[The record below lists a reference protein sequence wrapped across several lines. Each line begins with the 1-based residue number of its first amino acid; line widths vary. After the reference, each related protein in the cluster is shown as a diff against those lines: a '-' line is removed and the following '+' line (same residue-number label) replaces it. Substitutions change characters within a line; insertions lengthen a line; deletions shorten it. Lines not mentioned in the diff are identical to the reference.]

1 MKRRRFFISVPAA
14 GVVALPA
21 APAGA
26 QGAGDVNQ
34 SCVGWFASTFAKES
48 GAGFGHDVSVEARE
62 SQPFGYTTVSP
73 FAHLELE
80 DCQG

>member
-1 MKRRRFFISVPAA
+1 MKRKRFLISALAA

-34 SCVGWFASTFAKES
+34 SCVGWFASTFAQEL
-48 GAGFGHDVSVEARE
+48 GAGYGELIRLETRE
-62 SQPFGYTTVSP
+62 YQPFGHTRVSP

-80 DCQG
+80 DCQF

>member
-1 MKRRRFFISVPAA
+1 VKRKRFLIAVLAA

-34 SCVGWFASTFAKES
+34 SCVGWFASTFAKE
-48 GAGFGHDVSVEARE
+48 GGGGFDELIRFEAHE
-62 SQPFGYTTVSP
+62 FQPFGYTRVSG
-73 FAHLELE
+73 FARSELE

>member
-1 MKRRRFFISVPAA
+1 VKRTRFLISVLAA
-14 GVVALPA
+14 GLVALPA

-34 SCVGWFASTFAKES
+34 SCVGWFASTVAKEF
-48 GAGFGHDVSVEARE
+48 GAGFGEIISGEAHE
-62 SQPFGYTTVSP
+62 FQPFGHTRVSP

>member
-1 MKRRRFFISVPAA
+1 MKSKRFLISVLAA

-26 QGAGDVNQ
+26 QGAGEVNQ
-34 SCVGWFASTFAKES
+34 SCVGWFASTVAQELGS
-48 GAGFGHDVSVEARE
+48 GFGDLIRGEAHE
-62 SQPFGYTTVSP
+62 FQPFGQTRVSP